1 MLQVIIGRIIE
12 QSRMELIEEDEM
24 RELKE
29 HKVGI
34 VVYLKC
40 KGLEGKGETSFSL

>member
-1 MLQVIIGRIIE
+1 MFNWICLYLYFFNKKVEPVLQVIIGRVIE

-29 HKVGI
+29 HKV
-34 VVYLKC
+34 
-40 KGLEGKGETSFSL
+40 T